1 MLNLQQK
8 TPFQYLYGK
17 AETSQQKN
25 KNEEENLEIGQKET
39 VQQTQQVQEPLET
52 QNSYASAGSTVLLQT
67 ARAKVSDINNQN
79 LEHFRI
85 LFDSGSQLSYISPE
99 VRKKLN
105 LRTIGKR
112 ELTIKSFGGGRQTK
126 ELDVVEFIIKTNTGP
141 VKVEAFVS

>member
-1 MLNLQQK
+1 M
-8 TPFQYLYGK
+8 GK
-17 AETSQQKN
+17 PKTSQQNN
-25 KNEEENLEIGQKET
+25 KNEEENLEIDQKET
-39 VQQTQQVQEPLET
+39 VQQTQQAPQRVQEPHET